1 MERRGRS
8 VDDAAAL
15 ALHRSGVAEE
25 IIRFYRLRD
34 TPGSPVEHRAILSW
48 VFPVI
53 KRLHLLQLLLRTIRA
68 WFEIICTDATALL

>member
-48 VFPVI
+48 VFPDPGDQKI
-53 KRLHLLQLLLRTIRA
+53 TLATIV
-68 WFEIICTDATALL
+68 T